1 MEEVKV
7 TDVMLNQAL
16 NKFNQ
21 ALEKCLNEDQ
31 SYVLVDNTN
40 RFRALIAL
48 QFAADALERAVESE
62 KGSQTT

>member
-7 TDVMLNQAL
+7 TDEMLNQSLNELNEAL
-16 NKFNQ
+16 
-21 ALEKCLNEDQ
+21 AKCMNEDQ
-31 SYVLVDNTN
+31 SFVLVDNTN

-48 QFAADALERAVESE
+48 QFAADALERAAESE

>member
-7 TDVMLNQAL
+7 TDVLLNQAL

-40 RFRALIAL
+40 RFRALVAL
-48 QFAADALERAVESE
+48 QFAADALERAAESE